1 MRALLV
7 FMFVFCGFGVA
18 GAQTRVEITE
28 TLNVHY
34 YDLSGQSVRDLRL
47 GFRARSR
54 PGMMAE
60 TRAGLAT
67 NLDYAFT
74 QDSCRLARVSLHAS
88 IDIEYP
94 NWVERH
100 QASDELRAEW
110 DRFMIALEAHETG
123 HADIFRTGLQ
133 ALKTRIESIMPSADC
148 ASLRTAFDG
157 ELDAFNRQMDELQNA
172 YERDTRRGALQG
184 ARLVPTP

>member
-1 MRALLV
+1 MRSILLLICA
-7 FMFVFCGFGVA
+7 FCGFGTA
-18 GAQTRVEITE
+18 EAQTHVEITE
-28 TLNVHY
+28 TLNTHS
-34 YDLSGQSVRDLRL
+34 YDLSGQTVRDLRL

-74 QDSCRLARVSLHAS
+74 QDSCRLAGVSLRVS

-100 QASDELRAEW
+100 QASDALRAEW
-110 DRFMIALEAHETG
+110 DRFMAALETHETG
-123 HADIFRTGLQ
+123 HADVFRTGLQ
-133 ALKTRIESIMPSADC
+133 ALKTRIEAIEPRADC
-148 ASLRTAFDG
+148 ASLRTAFDA
-157 ELDAFNRQMDELQNA
+157 ELAAFNRQMDDLQSA

-184 ARLVPTP
+184 ARLTPTP